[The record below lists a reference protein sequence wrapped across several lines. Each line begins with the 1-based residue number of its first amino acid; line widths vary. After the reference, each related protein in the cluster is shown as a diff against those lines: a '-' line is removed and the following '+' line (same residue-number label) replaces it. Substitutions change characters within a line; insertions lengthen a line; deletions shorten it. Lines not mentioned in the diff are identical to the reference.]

1 MDFMERDVAA
11 SLDAV
16 FLHAAVGL
24 AAVNLQDRCP
34 GADLE
39 FESTPGAI
47 LDDAIGTGMPV
58 GGPGEQA

>member
-24 AAVNLQDRCP
+24 TAMNLEDRCP
-34 GADLE
+34 GTDLE

-47 LDDAIGTGMPV
+47 LDDAIGTGLPV
-58 GGPGEQA
+58 DSPGEQA